1 MGKDLENGIDIENL
15 VKNIL
20 KGNWE
25 ELLLPKKGNSECE
38 LEKAVKIFKVNPTQL
53 RKFFE
58 ATQKVKEPE
67 ELLELI
73 PQVKYSAGRKLVSYQ
88 FVEFIEK
95 SVITIVN
102 EKENKNLLE
111 NFRKGMKYLVAFIKF
126 VDNKNLT
133 RGEKNAKA

>member
-1 MGKDLENGIDIENL
+1 MGKDLKNGIDIENL

-20 KGNWE
+20 EGNWKG
-25 ELLLPKKGNSECE
+25 LLLPKKGNTECE

-58 ATQKVKEPE
+58 KTQKTKEPE
-67 ELLELI
+67 DLLELI

-95 SVITIVN
+95 SVIAIVN
-102 EKENKNLLE
+102 EKGNKNLLE
-111 NFRKGMKYLVAFIKF
+111 NFKEGMKYLVAFIKF
-126 VDNKNLT
+126 VENKKSGT
-133 RGEKNAKA
+133 R